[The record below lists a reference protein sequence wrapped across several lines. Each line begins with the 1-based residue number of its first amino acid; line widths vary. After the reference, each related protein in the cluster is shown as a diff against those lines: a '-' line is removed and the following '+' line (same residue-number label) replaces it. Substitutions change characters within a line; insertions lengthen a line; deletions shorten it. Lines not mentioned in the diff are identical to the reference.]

1 MTRQQKYKIQT
12 IARYIILI
20 AVGLVM
26 IYPMIW
32 MVGASFK
39 ATNAEIFG
47 SIGFIPK
54 EFTLDG
60 YKNGW
65 FASTYQFGR
74 YMVNTYKF
82 VIPKVIGTVVSSAIA
97 AYGFSRFQ
105 FKARGFWFALML
117 STLFLP
123 QVVLNVPQFL
133 LFTKW
138 GWVDSYLPLVVPS
151 FFACDTYFV
160 FMLVQFIRGIP
171 RELDEAARIDGC
183 GPWGTLVNIIL
194 PLCKPALVSC
204 VIFQFVW
211 RWNDFLNPLIYISS
225 VKKYPLSLALRMA
238 LDVTDTVSWNQTMAM
253 SVLAMVP
260 PVALFFLCQKYFVEG
275 VASTGLKG

>member
-65 FASTYQFGR
+65 FAS
-74 YMVNTYKF
+74 
-82 VIPKVIGTVVSSAIA
+82 I
-97 AYGFSRFQ
+97 
-105 FKARGFWFALML
+105 
-117 STLFLP
+117 
-123 QVVLNVPQFL
+123 
-133 LFTKW
+133 
-138 GWVDSYLPLVVPS
+138 
-151 FFACDTYFV
+151 
-160 FMLVQFIRGIP
+160 
-171 RELDEAARIDGC
+171 
-183 GPWGTLVNIIL
+183 
-194 PLCKPALVSC
+194 
-204 VIFQFVW
+204 
-211 RWNDFLNPLIYISS
+211 
-225 VKKYPLSLALRMA
+225 SLADIWSIPINLLYQR
-238 LDVTDTVSWNQTMAM
+238 
-253 SVLAMVP
+253 
-260 PVALFFLCQKYFVEG
+260 
-275 VASTGLKG
+275 

>member
-97 AYGFSRFQ
+97 AYGFSATPVSQNEYRI
-105 FKARGFWFALML
+105 ML
-117 STLFLP
+117 QGLICQKLFI
-123 QVVLNVPQFL
+123 
-133 LFTKW
+133 
-138 GWVDSYLPLVVPS
+138 
-151 FFACDTYFV
+151 A
-160 FMLVQFIRGIP
+160 
-171 RELDEAARIDGC
+171 
-183 GPWGTLVNIIL
+183 
-194 PLCKPALVSC
+194 
-204 VIFQFVW
+204 
-211 RWNDFLNPLIYISS
+211 
-225 VKKYPLSLALRMA
+225 
-238 LDVTDTVSWNQTMAM
+238 
-253 SVLAMVP
+253 SVLQRSQSGQQA
-260 PVALFFLCQKYFVEG
+260 ADSFC
-275 VASTGLKG
+275 

>member
-105 FKARGFWFALML
+105 FKARTAYHCQQPLLSSLLLWFPQLC
-117 STLFLP
+117 FLP
-123 QVVLNVPQFL
+123 SSPLQLFQL
-133 LFTKW
+133 L
-138 GWVDSYLPLVVPS
+138 
-151 FFACDTYFV
+151 
-160 FMLVQFIRGIP
+160 
-171 RELDEAARIDGC
+171 
-183 GPWGTLVNIIL
+183 
-194 PLCKPALVSC
+194 
-204 VIFQFVW
+204 
-211 RWNDFLNPLIYISS
+211 
-225 VKKYPLSLALRMA
+225 
-238 LDVTDTVSWNQTMAM
+238 
-253 SVLAMVP
+253 
-260 PVALFFLCQKYFVEG
+260 
-275 VASTGLKG
+275 

>member
-82 VIPKVIGTVVSSAIA
+82 VIPKVVGTVVSSAIA

-105 FKARGFWFALML
+105 FKALGLLVCTDAFHAVSASGSVKCASVLIVYKMGL
-117 STLFLP
+117 GGFLP
-123 QVVLNVPQFL
+123 AFSCAE
-133 LFTKW
+133 LFC
-138 GWVDSYLPLVVPS
+138 L
-151 FFACDTYFV
+151 
-160 FMLVQFIRGIP
+160 
-171 RELDEAARIDGC
+171 
-183 GPWGTLVNIIL
+183 
-194 PLCKPALVSC
+194 
-204 VIFQFVW
+204 
-211 RWNDFLNPLIYISS
+211 
-225 VKKYPLSLALRMA
+225 
-238 LDVTDTVSWNQTMAM
+238 
-253 SVLAMVP
+253 
-260 PVALFFLCQKYFVEG
+260 
-275 VASTGLKG
+275 

>member
-82 VIPKVIGTVVSSAIA
+82 VIPKEPLFPQPLQHMVFH
-97 AYGFSRFQ
+97 GFS
-105 FKARGFWFALML
+105 
-117 STLFLP
+117 
-123 QVVLNVPQFL
+123 
-133 LFTKW
+133 
-138 GWVDSYLPLVVPS
+138 
-151 FFACDTYFV
+151 
-160 FMLVQFIRGIP
+160 
-171 RELDEAARIDGC
+171 
-183 GPWGTLVNIIL
+183 
-194 PLCKPALVSC
+194 
-204 VIFQFVW
+204 
-211 RWNDFLNPLIYISS
+211 
-225 VKKYPLSLALRMA
+225 LRH
-238 LDVTDTVSWNQTMAM
+238 
-253 SVLAMVP
+253 
-260 PVALFFLCQKYFVEG
+260 G
-275 VASTGLKG
+275 ASGLH

>member
-105 FKARGFWFALML
+105 FKARGFWFVSASGSVKCASVLIVYKMGL
-117 STLFLP
+117 GGFLP
-123 QVVLNVPQFL
+123 AFSCAE
-133 LFTKW
+133 LFC
-138 GWVDSYLPLVVPS
+138 L
-151 FFACDTYFV
+151 
-160 FMLVQFIRGIP
+160 
-171 RELDEAARIDGC
+171 
-183 GPWGTLVNIIL
+183 
-194 PLCKPALVSC
+194 
-204 VIFQFVW
+204 
-211 RWNDFLNPLIYISS
+211 
-225 VKKYPLSLALRMA
+225 
-238 LDVTDTVSWNQTMAM
+238 
-253 SVLAMVP
+253 
-260 PVALFFLCQKYFVEG
+260 
-275 VASTGLKG
+275 

>member
-74 YMVNTYKF
+74 YMVNTYTF
-82 VIPKVIGTVVSSAIA
+82 VIPKVIGTVAVSYTPLDVYKRQEYMVHILLLGEIKD
-97 AYGFSRFQ
+97 YDTCM
-105 FKARGFWFALML
+105 KAVEE
-117 STLFLP
+117 FLP
-123 QVVLNVPQFL
+123 
-133 LFTKW
+133 
-138 GWVDSYLPLVVPS
+138 
-151 FFACDTYFV
+151 
-160 FMLVQFIRGIP
+160 
-171 RELDEAARIDGC
+171 
-183 GPWGTLVNIIL
+183 
-194 PLCKPALVSC
+194 
-204 VIFQFVW
+204 
-211 RWNDFLNPLIYISS
+211 
-225 VKKYPLSLALRMA
+225 
-238 LDVTDTVSWNQTMAM
+238 DV
-253 SVLAMVP
+253 
-260 PVALFFLCQKYFVEG
+260 
-275 VASTGLKG
+275 

>member
-74 YMVNTYKF
+74 YMVKAYKF
-82 VIPKVIGTVVSSAIA
+82 VIPKVIEPLFPQPLQHMVFH
-97 AYGFSRFQ
+97 GFSLRHGLLVCTDAFHAVSASGSV
-105 FKARGFWFALML
+105 KCA
-117 STLFLP
+117 S
-123 QVVLNVPQFL
+123 VL
-133 LFTKW
+133 LFTN
-138 GWVDSYLPLVVPS
+138 
-151 FFACDTYFV
+151 
-160 FMLVQFIRGIP
+160 
-171 RELDEAARIDGC
+171 
-183 GPWGTLVNIIL
+183 GPG
-194 PLCKPALVSC
+194 
-204 VIFQFVW
+204 
-211 RWNDFLNPLIYISS
+211 
-225 VKKYPLSLALRMA
+225 
-238 LDVTDTVSWNQTMAM
+238 
-253 SVLAMVP
+253 
-260 PVALFFLCQKYFVEG
+260 
-275 VASTGLKG
+275 STCL